1 MKGLILTFIK
11 LGLAQQS
18 RIKTFW
24 MFTYKDSSN
33 ENLAKE
39 AAIVPVKPHVVRFL
53 FKVEKQLLNNDVF
66 NQRCSINIVQ
76 TRMTDIEIICGG
88 TEPCIGM
95 LDLPKS
101 NSLAR
106 RDHPPSFC
114 LSYTSFWRSWQHR
127 LYLVN

>member
-1 MKGLILTFIK
+1 
-11 LGLAQQS
+11 
-18 RIKTFW
+18 

-76 TRMTDIEIICGG
+76 TRMTDIEIIRGG
-88 TEPCIGM
+88 TEPLYWHI
-95 LDLPKS
+95 
-101 NSLAR
+101 R
-106 RDHPPSFC
+106 PS
-114 LSYTSFWRSWQHR
+114 QK
-127 LYLVN
+127 